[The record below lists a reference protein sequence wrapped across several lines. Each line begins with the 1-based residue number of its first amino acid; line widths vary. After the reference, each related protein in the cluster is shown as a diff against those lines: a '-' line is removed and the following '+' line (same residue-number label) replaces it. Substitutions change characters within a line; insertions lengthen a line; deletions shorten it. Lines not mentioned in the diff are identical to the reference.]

1 MPADLFKDNPV
12 NRFATSARQLTPFAC
27 AATIIC
33 FLSGCSAL
41 EESKIDYKRATQA
54 TTLEVPPDLTQLRR
68 DSRYQVSGSNTASGM
83 ASNSGSMGRSAND
96 AGTAT
101 NQAGNAR
108 IERSGSQRFLIV
120 QRNADS
126 VWEPL
131 REFWKDNGFVLT
143 LDQPELGIMETD
155 WAENRAK
162 LPQDFIRRTLGKV
175 FDSVYST
182 GERDRFRTRVER
194 TTNGLEI
201 TITHRGLTEIYTTNA
216 KDATAWTPRAADPE
230 LEIEFLR
237 RLMLRLGGQN
247 QTAGSSA
254 NTAAIGVSASAP
266 STSMPSDVKVTKL
279 NNLPAIEIRDG
290 FDRAWR
296 RVGVAIDRTG
306 FTVED
311 RDRAQGVF
319 FVRYA
324 PPGTSGK
331 EPGFF
336 AKLFTSDKVIPT
348 LAKYR
353 IAVTSKGD
361 ISTVQVQGADGVP
374 ETSANAERI
383 IKLLADEIK

>member
-1 MPADLFKDNPV
+1 M
-12 NRFATSARQLTPFAC
+12 AC
-27 AATIIC
+27 AAALTC
-33 FLSGCSAL
+33 FLSGCSTL
-41 EESKIDYKRATQA
+41 EESKIDYKSASQA
-54 TTLEVPPDLTQLRR
+54 PTLEVPPDLTQLKR
-68 DSRYQVSGSNTASGM
+68 DSRYQVSGSNSALVSATSAAASTRTAP
-83 ASNSGSMGRSAND
+83 D
-96 AGTAT
+96 AGTAA
-101 NQAGNAR
+101 NQSGEAR
-108 IERSGSQRFLIV
+108 IIRTGTQRFLVIN
-120 QRNADS
+120 RSADS

-131 REFWKDNGFVLT
+131 REFWKDNGFVLN

-162 LPQDFIRRTLGKV
+162 LPQDFLRKTLGKL
-175 FDSVYST
+175 FDSIYST

-201 TITHRGLTEIYTTNA
+201 TITHRGMVENYTSSM
-216 KDATAWTPRAADPE
+216 KDATIWSPRATDPE

-237 RLMLRLGGQN
+237 RLMMRLGGQGLSPN
-247 QTAGSSA
+247 
-254 NTAAIGVSASAP
+254 SASNAP
-266 STSMPSDVKVTKL
+266 ASSVKAASSVAVMPADVKVTKQ
-279 NNLPAIEIRDG
+279 NNLPAIEINDG

-324 PPGTSGK
+324 PPGTTGK

-361 ISTVQVQGADGVP
+361 FSTVMVQGADGIP
-374 ETSANAERI
+374 ETSANAEKI

>member
-1 MPADLFKDNPV
+1 V
-12 NRFATSARQLTPFAC
+12 NRFVTMPRSLTTLASAAALTCLLA
-27 AATIIC
+27 
-33 FLSGCSAL
+33 GCSSL
-41 EESKIDYKRATQA
+41 EESKIDYKSASQA
-54 TTLEVPPDLTQLRR
+54 PTLQIPPDLTQLKR
-68 DSRYQVSGSNTASGM
+68 DSRYQVAGTNSASAVANATGV
-83 ASNSGSMGRSAND
+83 RTVND

-101 NQAGNAR
+101 NQAGQAQIIRTGNQR
-108 IERSGSQRFLIV
+108 VLLIQRS
-120 QRNADS
+120 ADS

-131 REFWKDNGFVLT
+131 REFWKDNGFVLIT
-143 LDQPELGIMETD
+143 DQPELGIMETD

-162 LPQDFIRRTLGKV
+162 LPQDFIRKTVGKV
-175 FDSVYST
+175 FDSLYST
-182 GERDRFRTRVER
+182 GERDRFRTRIER
-194 TTNGLEI
+194 TDKGIEI
-201 TITHRGLTEIYTTNA
+201 TITHRGMAEIYTSA
-216 KDATAWTPRAADPE
+216 LKDQTVWSPRASDPE

-237 RLMLRLGGQN
+237 RLMLRLGGSSMSASTSQIGAIAAAPNAAGGLAADVKIIKQN
-247 QTAGSSA
+247 Q
-254 NTAAIGVSASAP
+254 
-266 STSMPSDVKVTKL
+266 
-279 NNLPAIEIRDG
+279 LPAIEIKDG

-324 PPGTSGK
+324 PPGSPDK

-336 AKLFTSDKVIPT
+336 AKMFSSEKATPV

-361 ISTVQVQGADGVP
+361 VSVVQVQAADGIP
-374 ETSANAERI
+374 DTSANAEKI

>member
-1 MPADLFKDNPV
+1 M
-12 NRFATSARQLTPFAC
+12 NRFVTMPRSLTSLASAAALTCLLA
-27 AATIIC
+27 
-33 FLSGCSAL
+33 GCSSL
-41 EESKIDYKRATQA
+41 EESKIDYKSASQA
-54 TTLEVPPDLTQLRR
+54 PTLQIPPDLTQLKR
-68 DSRYQVSGSNTASGM
+68 DSRYQVAGTNSASAIANPTGV
-83 ASNSGSMGRSAND
+83 RTLND

-101 NQAGNAR
+101 NQAGQAQIIRTGNQR
-108 IERSGSQRFLIV
+108 VLLIQRS
-120 QRNADS
+120 ADS

-131 REFWKDNGFVLT
+131 REFWKDNGFVLIT
-143 LDQPELGIMETD
+143 DQPELGIMETD

-162 LPQDFIRRTLGKV
+162 LPQDFIRKAIGKV
-175 FDSVYST
+175 IDNLYST
-182 GERDRFRTRVER
+182 GERDRFRTRIER
-194 TTNGLEI
+194 TDKGIEI
-201 TITHRGLTEIYTTNA
+201 TITHRGMVEIYTSTV
-216 KDATAWTPRAADPE
+216 KEQTIWSPRASDPE

-237 RLMLRLGGQN
+237 RLMLRLGGSSMAANASQIGAIAATPNAAGGLAADIKIIKQN
-247 QTAGSSA
+247 Q
-254 NTAAIGVSASAP
+254 
-266 STSMPSDVKVTKL
+266 
-279 NNLPAIEIRDG
+279 LPAIEIKDG

-324 PPGTSGK
+324 PPGSPDK

-336 AKLFTSDKVIPT
+336 AKIFSSEKATPV

-361 ISTVQVQGADGVP
+361 VSVVQVQAADGIP
-374 ETSANAERI
+374 DTSANAERI

>member
-1 MPADLFKDNPV
+1 M
-12 NRFATSARQLTPFAC
+12 NRFVSSTRQLSALAFAV
-27 AATIIC
+27 ALTC
-33 FLSGCSAL
+33 FLSGCSTL
-41 EESKIDYKRATQA
+41 EEGKIDYKSASQA
-54 TTLEVPPDLTQLRR
+54 PTLEVPPDLTQLKR
-68 DSRYQVSGSNTASGM
+68 DSRYQVAGSAS
-83 ASNSGSMGRSAND
+83 AIAAANPAVRAKD
-96 AGTAT
+96 TGTAA
-101 NQAGNAR
+101 NQAGDVR
-108 IERSGSQRFLIV
+108 IVRNGTQRFLVIN
-120 QRNADS
+120 RSADA

-131 REFWKDNGFVLT
+131 REFWKENGFVLST
-143 LDQPELGIMETD
+143 DQAELGIMETE

-162 LPQDFIRRTLGKV
+162 LPQDFIRRTVGKL
-175 FDSVYST
+175 FDSLYAT

-194 TTNGLEI
+194 TDTGLEI
-201 TITHRGLTEIYTTNA
+201 TITHRGLAEIYTSTL
-216 KDATAWTPRAADPE
+216 KDTTVWSPRPADPE

-237 RLMLRLGGQN
+237 RLMLKLGGQN
-247 QTAGSSA
+247 LSN
-254 NTAAIGVSASAP
+254 NTAASTAP
-266 STSMPSDVKVTKL
+266 AAAPGTNSLPADVKVTKL
-279 NNLPAIEIRDG
+279 NNLPAIEIKDG

-324 PPGTSGK
+324 PTGSGDK

-336 AKLFTSDKVIPT
+336 AKWFSSDKATPT

-361 ISTVQVQGADGVP
+361 VSTVVVQGPDGIA
-374 ETSANAERI
+374 ETSSNADKI

>member
-1 MPADLFKDNPV
+1 M
-12 NRFATSARQLTPFAC
+12 NRFANSARQLTPLLC
-27 AATIIC
+27 VATLIC

-54 TTLEVPPDLTQLRR
+54 RTLEVPPDLTQLRR
-68 DSRYQVSGSNTASGM
+68 DSRYQVSASNSASGM
-83 ASNSGSMGRSAND
+83 AAASGSMGRSAND

-101 NQAGNAR
+101 NQAGTAR

-131 REFWKDNGFVLT
+131 REFWKDNGFALS

-162 LPQDFIRRTLGKV
+162 LPQDFIRRSLGKV
-175 FDSVYST
+175 FDSFYST

-194 TTNGLEI
+194 TANGLEI
-201 TITHRGLTEIYTTNA
+201 TITHRGLAEIYTTNA

-237 RLMLRLGGQN
+237 RLMLRLGGQD
-247 QTAGSSA
+247 QTAGSST
-254 NTAAIGVSASAP
+254 NKAAISVSAAAP
-266 STSMPSDVKVTKL
+266 SASLPSDVKVIKL

-311 RDRAQGVF
+311 RDRAQGMF

-336 AKLFTSDKVIPT
+336 AKLFTSDKAIPT

-361 ISTVQVQGADGVP
+361 ISTVQVQGADGMP

-383 IKLLADEIK
+383 IKLLSDEIK

>member
-1 MPADLFKDNPV
+1 M
-12 NRFATSARQLTPFAC
+12 NRSSKSVTIQRTAAMASVAILLSAC
-27 AATIIC
+27 
-33 FLSGCSAL
+33 GVL
-41 EESKIDYKRATQA
+41 EEDKINYKGAA
-54 TTLEVPPDLTQLRR
+54 KPTTLEVPPDLTQLRK
-68 DSRYQVSGSNTASGM
+68 DSRYAIESTSATASGFQNA
-83 ASNSGSMGRSAND
+83 ASKVTD
-96 AGTAT
+96 AGTAA
-101 NQAGNAR
+101 NQAGEAR
-108 IERSGSQRFLIV
+108 IVRTGTQRYLVINRS
-120 QRNADS
+120 ADS

-131 REFWKDNGFVLT
+131 REFWKDNGFALI

-162 LPQDFIRRTLGKV
+162 LPQDFLRKAVGKI
-175 FDSVYST
+175 FDSLYST
-182 GERDRFRTRVER
+182 GERDRFRTRIER
-194 TTNGLEI
+194 TANGLEI
-201 TITHRGLTEIYTTNA
+201 TITHRGLAEIYTSPL
-216 KDATAWTPRAADPE
+216 KDATVWSPRAADPE

-237 RLMLRLGGQN
+237 RLMMKLGGQSLSVN
-247 QTAGSSA
+247 
-254 NTAAIGVSASAP
+254 SASISPAN
-266 STSMPSDVKVTKL
+266 SAMAASSGTVMPADVKLIKQ
-279 NNLPAIEIRDG
+279 NNLPAIEIKDG

-324 PPGTSGK
+324 PPGTTGK

-361 ISTVQVQGADGVP
+361 VSTVMVQGADGIP
-374 ETSANAERI
+374 ETSANADKI

>member
-1 MPADLFKDNPV
+1 M
-12 NRFATSARQLTPFAC
+12 NRFVSSSRQLNALAFA
-27 AATIIC
+27 AALTC
-33 FLSGCSAL
+33 FLSGCSTL
-41 EESKIDYKRATQA
+41 EESKIDYKSASQA
-54 TTLEVPPDLTQLRR
+54 PTLEVPPDLTQLKR
-68 DSRYQVSGSNTASGM
+68 DSRYQVAGSAS
-83 ASNSGSMGRSAND
+83 AIAAANPAARAKD
-96 AGTAT
+96 TGTAA
-101 NQAGNAR
+101 NQAGDAR
-108 IERSGSQRFLIV
+108 IVRNGTQRFLVIN
-120 QRNADS
+120 RSADA

-131 REFWKDNGFVLT
+131 REFWKENGFVLST
-143 LDQPELGIMETD
+143 DQAELGIMETE

-162 LPQDFIRRTLGKV
+162 LPQDFIRRTVGKV
-175 FDSVYST
+175 FDSLYST

-194 TTNGLEI
+194 TASGLEI
-201 TITHRGLTEIYTTNA
+201 TITHRGLAEIYTSTL
-216 KDATAWTPRAADPE
+216 KDSTVWSPRPADPE

-237 RLMLRLGGQN
+237 RLMLKLGGPN
-247 QTAGSSA
+247 LSS
-254 NTAAIGVSASAP
+254 NNIAAATTPATKSGTNSLPA
-266 STSMPSDVKVTKL
+266 DVKVTKL
-279 NNLPAIEIRDG
+279 NNLPAIEIKDG

-324 PPGTSGK
+324 PAGSGDK

-336 AKLFTSDKVIPT
+336 AKWFSSDKAAPT

-361 ISTVQVQGADGVP
+361 VSTVLVQGADGIP
-374 ETSANAERI
+374 ETSGNAEKI

>member
-1 MPADLFKDNPV
+1 M
-12 NRFATSARQLTPFAC
+12 NRFAPFARQLTSLAC
-27 AATIIC
+27 AATLTG
-33 FLSGCSAL
+33 FLSGCSTF
-41 EESKIDYKRATQA
+41 EESKIDYKQA
-54 TTLEVPPDLTQLRR
+54 SQKMATLEVPPDLTQLRR
-68 DSRYQVSGSNTASGM
+68 DSRYQVSAANSASSAAAVG
-83 ASNSGSMGRSAND
+83 AMGRPVND
-96 AGTAT
+96 SGTAT
-101 NQAGNAR
+101 NQSGNAR
-108 IERSGSQRFLIV
+108 IERSGTQRYLVI
-120 QRNADS
+120 QSNADA

-131 REFWKDNGFVLT
+131 REFWKDSGFVLT

-175 FDSVYST
+175 LDSLYST

-201 TITHRGLTEIYTTNA
+201 TITHRGMAEVYSTSNR
-216 KDATAWTPRAADPE
+216 DATVWTSRASDPE

-237 RLMLRLGGQN
+237 RLMMRLGGQSL
-247 QTAGSSA
+247 TAGTSSNQA
-254 NTAAIGVSASAP
+254 SPGAASSPTAITG
-266 STSMPSDVKVTKL
+266 MPSDIKVVKQ
-279 NNLPAIEIRDG
+279 NNLPTIEIRDS

-324 PPGTSGK
+324 PPGTSDK

-361 ISTVQVQGADGVP
+361 VSSVQVQGADGIP

-383 IKLLADEIK
+383 IKLLSDEIK

>member
-1 MPADLFKDNPV
+1 M
-12 NRFATSARQLTPFAC
+12 NRFANSARQLTPLLC
-27 AATIIC
+27 VATLIC

-54 TTLEVPPDLTQLRR
+54 RTLEVPPDLTQLRR
-68 DSRYQVSGSNTASGM
+68 DSRYQVSASNSASGM
-83 ASNSGSMGRSAND
+83 AAASGSMGRSAND

-101 NQAGNAR
+101 NQAGTAR
-108 IERSGSQRFLIV
+108 IERSGSQRFLII

-131 REFWKDNGFVLT
+131 REFWKDNGFALS

-162 LPQDFIRRTLGKV
+162 LPQDFIRRSLGKV
-175 FDSVYST
+175 FDSFYST

-194 TTNGLEI
+194 TANGLEI
-201 TITHRGLTEIYTTNA
+201 TITHRGLAEIYTTNA
-216 KDATAWTPRAADPE
+216 KDATTWTPRAADPE

-237 RLMLRLGGQN
+237 RLMLRLGGQD
-247 QTAGSSA
+247 QTAGSST
-254 NTAAIGVSASAP
+254 NKAAISVSAAAP
-266 STSMPSDVKVTKL
+266 SASLPSDVKVIKL

-311 RDRAQGVF
+311 RDRAQGMF

-336 AKLFTSDKVIPT
+336 AKLFTSDKAIPT

-361 ISTVQVQGADGVP
+361 ISTVQVQGADGMP

-383 IKLLADEIK
+383 IKLLSDEIK

>member
-1 MPADLFKDNPV
+1 LPADLFKDNPV
-12 NRFATSARQLTPFAC
+12 NRFANSARQLTPLLC
-27 AATIIC
+27 VATLIC

-54 TTLEVPPDLTQLRR
+54 RTLEVPPDLTQLRR
-68 DSRYQVSGSNTASGM
+68 DSRYQVSASNSASGM
-83 ASNSGSMGRSAND
+83 AAASGSMGRSAND

-101 NQAGNAR
+101 NQAGSAR

-131 REFWKDNGFVLT
+131 REFWKDNGFALS

-162 LPQDFIRRTLGKV
+162 LPQDFIRRSLGKV
-175 FDSVYST
+175 FDSFYST

-194 TTNGLEI
+194 TANGLEI
-201 TITHRGLTEIYTTNA
+201 TITHRGLAEIYTTNA
-216 KDATAWTPRAADPE
+216 KDATTWTPRAADPE

-237 RLMLRLGGQN
+237 RLMLRLGGQD
-247 QTAGSSA
+247 QTAGSST
-254 NTAAIGVSASAP
+254 NKAAISVSAAAP
-266 STSMPSDVKVTKL
+266 SASLPSDVKVIKL

-311 RDRAQGVF
+311 RDRAQGMF

-336 AKLFTSDKVIPT
+336 AKLFTSDKAIPT

-361 ISTVQVQGADGVP
+361 ISTVQVQGADGMP

-383 IKLLADEIK
+383 IKLLSDEIK

>member
-1 MPADLFKDNPV
+1 M
-12 NRFATSARQLTPFAC
+12 NRFAPSARQLNTLAC
-27 AATIIC
+27 AAALTC
-33 FLSGCSAL
+33 FLSGCSTL
-41 EESKIDYKRATQA
+41 EESKIDYKSASKA
-54 TTLEVPPDLTQLRR
+54 PTLEVPPDLTQLKR
-68 DSRYQVSGSNTASGM
+68 DSRYQVAGSTSALSMAATSGPA
-83 ASNSGSMGRSAND
+83 GRVAND
-96 AGTAT
+96 AGIAS

-108 IERSGSQRFLIV
+108 IERTGPQRYLVI
-120 QRNADS
+120 QQNADS

-143 LDQPELGIMETD
+143 IDQPQLGIMETD

-162 LPQDFIRRTLGKV
+162 LPQDFIRKAIGKAL
-175 FDSVYST
+175 DSLYST

-194 TTNGLEI
+194 TANGLEI
-201 TITHRGLTEIYTTNA
+201 TITHRGMAEVYTTTS
-216 KDATAWTPRAADPE
+216 KDATVWTPRASDPE

-237 RLMLRLGGQN
+237 RLMLRLGGQ
-247 QTAGSSA
+247 SL
-254 NTAAIGVSASAP
+254 SASASSSSATSSAAA
-266 STSMPSDVKVTKL
+266 STPITGMPTDVKVTKQ
-279 NNLPAIEIRDG
+279 NNLPAIEINDG

-296 RVGVAIDRTG
+296 RVGVAIDRSG

-324 PPGTSGK
+324 PSGSNK

-336 AKLFTSDKVIPT
+336 AKLFTSDKAVPT

-361 ISTVQVQGADGVP
+361 VSTVQVQGADGIP
-374 ETSANAERI
+374 ETSANADKI

>member
-1 MPADLFKDNPV
+1 MDLFKDNPV
-12 NRFATSARQLTPFAC
+12 NRFAPSARQLNTLAC
-27 AATIIC
+27 AAAVTC
-33 FLSGCSAL
+33 LMSGCSTL
-41 EESKIDYKRATQA
+41 EESKIDYKSASQA
-54 TTLEVPPDLTQLRR
+54 PTLEVPPDLTQLKR
-68 DSRYQVSGSNTASGM
+68 DSRYQVAASTSALSMAATAGSAGREANDSGTAS
-83 ASNSGSMGRSAND
+83 NR
-96 AGTAT
+96 
-101 NQAGNAR
+101 AGNVR
-108 IERSGSQRFLIV
+108 IERTGTQRYLVI
-120 QRNADS
+120 QQSADS

-131 REFWKDNGFVLT
+131 RDFWKVNGFVLN

-162 LPQDFIRRTLGKV
+162 LPQDFIRKTVGKI
-175 FDSVYST
+175 FDSLYST

-194 TTNGLEI
+194 TANGLEI
-201 TITHRGLTEIYTTNA
+201 TITHRGMAEVYTSTS
-216 KDATAWTPRAADPE
+216 KDATVWTPRASDAE

-237 RLMLRLGGQN
+237 RLMMRLGGQSLSDSASSISA
-247 QTAGSSA
+247 TSGTSPAGS
-254 NTAAIGVSASAP
+254 NTG
-266 STSMPSDVKVTKL
+266 MPADIKVIQQNK
-279 NNLPAIEIRDG
+279 LPAIEIKDG

-324 PPGTSGK
+324 PAGTSGQ

-336 AKLFTSDKVIPT
+336 AKLFSSNKATPT

-361 ISTVQVQGADGVP
+361 VSTVQVQGADGIP
-374 ETSANAERI
+374 ETSANAEKI

>member
-1 MPADLFKDNPV
+1 M
-12 NRFATSARQLTPFAC
+12 NRFVTMPRSLTTLASAAALTCLLA
-27 AATIIC
+27 
-33 FLSGCSAL
+33 GCSSL
-41 EESKIDYKRATQA
+41 EESKIDYKSASQA
-54 TTLEVPPDLTQLRR
+54 PTLQIPPDLTQLKR
-68 DSRYQVSGSNTASGM
+68 DSRYQVAGTNSASAVANASGV
-83 ASNSGSMGRSAND
+83 RTVND

-101 NQAGNAR
+101 NQAGQAQIIRTGNQR
-108 IERSGSQRFLIV
+108 VLLIQRS
-120 QRNADS
+120 ADS

-131 REFWKDNGFVLT
+131 REFWKDNGFVLIT
-143 LDQPELGIMETD
+143 DQPELGIMETD

-162 LPQDFIRRTLGKV
+162 LPQDFIRKAVGKV
-175 FDSVYST
+175 FDSLYST
-182 GERDRFRTRVER
+182 GERDRFRTRIER
-194 TTNGLEI
+194 TDKGIEI
-201 TITHRGLTEIYTTNA
+201 TVTHRGMAEIYTSA
-216 KDATAWTPRAADPE
+216 LKDQTIWSPRASDPE

-237 RLMLRLGGQN
+237 RLMLRLGG
-247 QTAGSSA
+247 SSM
-254 NTAAIGVSASAP
+254 SASASQIGAIAAAP
-266 STSMPSDVKVTKL
+266 NAAGGLAADVKIIKQ
-279 NNLPAIEIRDG
+279 NQLPAIEIKDG

-324 PPGTSGK
+324 PPGSPDK

-336 AKLFTSDKVIPT
+336 AKMFSSEKATPV

-361 ISTVQVQGADGVP
+361 VSVVQVQAADGIP
-374 ETSANAERI
+374 DTSANAEKI

>member
-1 MPADLFKDNPV
+1 V
-12 NRFATSARQLTPFAC
+12 NRFANSARQLTPLLC
-27 AATIIC
+27 VATLIC

-54 TTLEVPPDLTQLRR
+54 RTLEVPPDLTQLRR
-68 DSRYQVSGSNTASGM
+68 DSRYQVSASNSASGM
-83 ASNSGSMGRSAND
+83 AAASGSMGRSAND

-101 NQAGNAR
+101 NQAGSAR

-131 REFWKDNGFVLT
+131 REFWKDNGFALS

-162 LPQDFIRRTLGKV
+162 LPQDFIRRSLGKV
-175 FDSVYST
+175 FDSFYST

-194 TTNGLEI
+194 TANGLEI
-201 TITHRGLTEIYTTNA
+201 TITHRGLAEIYTTNA
-216 KDATAWTPRAADPE
+216 KDATTWTPRAADPE

-237 RLMLRLGGQN
+237 RLMLRLGGQD
-247 QTAGSSA
+247 QTAGSST
-254 NTAAIGVSASAP
+254 NKAAISVSAAAP
-266 STSMPSDVKVTKL
+266 SASLPSDVKVIKL

-311 RDRAQGVF
+311 RDRAQGMF

-336 AKLFTSDKVIPT
+336 AKLFTSDKAIPT

-361 ISTVQVQGADGVP
+361 ISTVQVQGADGMP

-383 IKLLADEIK
+383 IKLLSDEIK

>member
-1 MPADLFKDNPV
+1 M
-12 NRFATSARQLTPFAC
+12 NRFAPSARQLNTLAC
-27 AATIIC
+27 AAALTC
-33 FLSGCSAL
+33 FLSGCSTL
-41 EESKIDYKRATQA
+41 EESKIDYKSASKA
-54 TTLEVPPDLTQLRR
+54 PTLEVPPDLTQLKR
-68 DSRYQVSGSNTASGM
+68 DSRYQVAGSTSALSMAATSGPA
-83 ASNSGSMGRSAND
+83 GRVAND
-96 AGTAT
+96 AGIAS

-108 IERSGSQRFLIV
+108 IERTGPQRYLVI
-120 QRNADS
+120 QQNADS

-143 LDQPELGIMETD
+143 IDQPQLGIMETD

-162 LPQDFIRRTLGKV
+162 LPQDFIRKAIGKAL
-175 FDSVYST
+175 DSLYST

-194 TTNGLEI
+194 TANGLEI
-201 TITHRGLTEIYTTNA
+201 TITHRGMAEVYTTTS
-216 KDATAWTPRAADPE
+216 KDATVWTPRASDPE

-237 RLMLRLGGQN
+237 RLMLRLGGQ
-247 QTAGSSA
+247 SL
-254 NTAAIGVSASAP
+254 SASASSSNATSSAAV
-266 STSMPSDVKVTKL
+266 STPITGMPTDVKVIKQ
-279 NNLPAIEIRDG
+279 NNLPAIEINDG

-296 RVGVAIDRTG
+296 RVGVAIDRSG

-324 PPGTSGK
+324 PSGSNK

-336 AKLFTSDKVIPT
+336 AKLFTSDKAVPT

-361 ISTVQVQGADGVP
+361 VSTVQVQGADGIA
-374 ETSANAERI
+374 ETSANADKI

>member
-1 MPADLFKDNPV
+1 M

-361 ISTVQVQGADGVP
+361 VSTVQVQGADGIP

>member
-1 MPADLFKDNPV
+1 M
-12 NRFATSARQLTPFAC
+12 NRFVTMPRSLTSLASAAALTCLLA
-27 AATIIC
+27 
-33 FLSGCSAL
+33 GCSSL
-41 EESKIDYKRATQA
+41 EESKIDYKSASQA
-54 TTLEVPPDLTQLRR
+54 PTLQIPPDLTQLKR
-68 DSRYQVSGSNTASGM
+68 DSRYQVAGTNSASAIANPTGV
-83 ASNSGSMGRSAND
+83 RTLND

-101 NQAGNAR
+101 NQAGQAQIIRTGNQR
-108 IERSGSQRFLIV
+108 VLLIQRS
-120 QRNADS
+120 ADS

-131 REFWKDNGFVLT
+131 REFWKDNGFVLIT
-143 LDQPELGIMETD
+143 DQPELGIMETD

-162 LPQDFIRRTLGKV
+162 LPQDFIRKAIGKV
-175 FDSVYST
+175 IDNLYST
-182 GERDRFRTRVER
+182 GERDRFRTRIER
-194 TTNGLEI
+194 TDKGIEI
-201 TITHRGLTEIYTTNA
+201 TITHRGMAEIYTSALKEQTI
-216 KDATAWTPRAADPE
+216 WSPRASDPE

-237 RLMLRLGGQN
+237 RLMLRLGG
-247 QTAGSSA
+247 SSM
-254 NTAAIGVSASAP
+254 SASASQIGALAAAP
-266 STSMPSDVKVTKL
+266 KAAGGLAADIKIIKQ
-279 NNLPAIEIRDG
+279 NQLPAIEIKDG

-324 PPGTSGK
+324 PPGSPDK

-336 AKLFTSDKVIPT
+336 AKMFSSEKATPV

-361 ISTVQVQGADGVP
+361 VSVVQVQAADGIP
-374 ETSANAERI
+374 DASANAEKI

>member
-1 MPADLFKDNPV
+1 M
-12 NRFATSARQLTPFAC
+12 NRFAPSARQLNTLAC
-27 AATIIC
+27 AAALTC
-33 FLSGCSAL
+33 FLSGCSTL
-41 EESKIDYKRATQA
+41 EESKIDYKSASKA
-54 TTLEVPPDLTQLRR
+54 PTLEVPPDLTQLKR
-68 DSRYQVSGSNTASGM
+68 DSRYQVAGSTSALSMAATSGPA
-83 ASNSGSMGRSAND
+83 GRVAND
-96 AGTAT
+96 AGIAS

-108 IERSGSQRFLIV
+108 IERTGPQRYLVI
-120 QRNADS
+120 QQNADS

-131 REFWKDNGFVLT
+131 REFWKDNGFALT
-143 LDQPELGIMETD
+143 IDQPQLGIMETD

-162 LPQDFIRRTLGKV
+162 LPQDFIRKAIGKAL
-175 FDSVYST
+175 DSLYST

-194 TTNGLEI
+194 TANGLEI
-201 TITHRGLTEIYTTNA
+201 TITHRGMAEVYTTTS
-216 KDATAWTPRAADPE
+216 KDATVWTPRASDPE

-237 RLMLRLGGQN
+237 RLMLRLGGQ
-247 QTAGSSA
+247 SL
-254 NTAAIGVSASAP
+254 SASASSSNATSSAAV
-266 STSMPSDVKVTKL
+266 STPITGMPTDVKVIKQ
-279 NNLPAIEIRDG
+279 NNLPAIEINDG

-296 RVGVAIDRTG
+296 RVGVAIDRSG

-324 PPGTSGK
+324 PSGSNK

-336 AKLFTSDKVIPT
+336 AKLFTSDKAVPT

-361 ISTVQVQGADGVP
+361 VSTVQVQGADGIP
-374 ETSANAERI
+374 ETSANADKI

>member
-1 MPADLFKDNPV
+1 MPRSLTTLA
-12 NRFATSARQLTPFAC
+12 SAAALTCLLA
-27 AATIIC
+27 
-33 FLSGCSAL
+33 GCSSL
-41 EESKIDYKRATQA
+41 EESKIDYKSASQA
-54 TTLEVPPDLTQLRR
+54 PTLQIPPDLTQLKR
-68 DSRYQVSGSNTASGM
+68 DSRYQVAGTNSASAAANATGVR
-83 ASNSGSMGRSAND
+83 NVND

-101 NQAGNAR
+101 NQAGQAQIIRAGNQR
-108 IERSGSQRFLIV
+108 VLLIQRS
-120 QRNADS
+120 ADS

-131 REFWKDNGFVLT
+131 REFWKDNGFVLIT
-143 LDQPELGIMETD
+143 DQPELGIMETD

-162 LPQDFIRRTLGKV
+162 LPQDFIRKAVGKV
-175 FDSVYST
+175 FDSLYST
-182 GERDRFRTRVER
+182 GERDRFRTRIER
-194 TTNGLEI
+194 TDKGIEI
-201 TITHRGLTEIYTTNA
+201 TITHRGMAEIYTSA
-216 KDATAWTPRAADPE
+216 LKDQTIWSPRASDPE

-237 RLMLRLGGQN
+237 RLMLRLGG
-247 QTAGSSA
+247 SSM
-254 NTAAIGVSASAP
+254 SASASQIGTIAAAP
-266 STSMPSDVKVTKL
+266 NAAGGLAADVKIIKQ
-279 NNLPAIEIRDG
+279 NQLPAIEIKDG

-324 PPGTSGK
+324 PPGSPDK

-336 AKLFTSDKVIPT
+336 TKMFSSEKATPV

-361 ISTVQVQGADGVP
+361 VSVVQVQAADGIP
-374 ETSANAERI
+374 DASANAEKI

>member
-1 MPADLFKDNPV
+1 MPANLFKDNLV
-12 NRFATSARQLTPFAC
+12 NRFAPSAHHLSAMAC
-27 AATIIC
+27 AAALTC
-33 FLSGCSAL
+33 FLSGCSTL
-41 EESKIDYKRATQA
+41 EESKIDYKSASQA
-54 TTLEVPPDLTQLRR
+54 PTLEVPPDLTQLKR
-68 DSRYQVSGSNTASGM
+68 DSRYQVSGSNSALVSATSAAASTRTAP
-83 ASNSGSMGRSAND
+83 D
-96 AGTAT
+96 AGTAA
-101 NQAGNAR
+101 NQSGEAR
-108 IERSGSQRFLIV
+108 IIRTGTQRFLVI
-120 QRNADS
+120 NKSADS

-131 REFWKDNGFVLT
+131 REFWKDNGFVLN

-162 LPQDFIRRTLGKV
+162 LPQDFLRKTLGKL
-175 FDSVYST
+175 FDSIYST

-201 TITHRGLTEIYTTNA
+201 TITHRGMAENYTSSM
-216 KDATAWTPRAADPE
+216 KDATIWSPRATDPE

-237 RLMLRLGGQN
+237 RLMMRLGGQGLSPN
-247 QTAGSSA
+247 
-254 NTAAIGVSASAP
+254 SASNAAA
-266 STSMPSDVKVTKL
+266 SSVKAASSVAVMPADVKVTKQ
-279 NNLPAIEIRDG
+279 NNLPAIEINDG
-290 FDRAWR
+290 FERAWR

-324 PPGTSGK
+324 PPGTTGK

-361 ISTVQVQGADGVP
+361 VSTVMVQGADGIP
-374 ETSANAERI
+374 ETSANADKI

>member
-1 MPADLFKDNPV
+1 M
-12 NRFATSARQLTPFAC
+12 NRFATSARQLTPLAC
-27 AATIIC
+27 AATLTC
-33 FLSGCSAL
+33 FLSGCSTF
-41 EESKIDYKRATQA
+41 EDSKIDYKRAIQA
-54 TTLEVPPDLTQLRR
+54 TTLEVPPDLTQLKR
-68 DSRYQVSGSNTASGM
+68 DSRYQVSGSNSASGM
-83 ASNSGSMGRSAND
+83 AATSGSAGRPAND

-108 IERSGSQRFLIV
+108 IERSGTQRFLVV

-131 REFWKDNGFVLT
+131 REFWKENGFELT

-175 FDSVYST
+175 FDSLYST

-194 TTNGLEI
+194 TANGLEI
-201 TITHRGLTEIYTTNA
+201 TITHRGMAEVYTTNT
-216 KDATAWTPRAADPE
+216 KDATVWTPRASDAE

-237 RLMLRLGGQN
+237 RLMMRLGDQN

-254 NTAAIGVSASAP
+254 NKAAIGASASSS
-266 STSMPSDVKVTKL
+266 STSMPSDVKVTKQ
-279 NNLPAIEIRDG
+279 NNLPVIEIKDG

-324 PPGTSGK
+324 PPGTSDK

-336 AKLFTSDKVIPT
+336 AKLFASDKVIPT

-361 ISTVQVQGADGVP
+361 ISTVQVQAADGMP

>member
-1 MPADLFKDNPV
+1 V
-12 NRFATSARQLTPFAC
+12 NRFAPSAHQLTAMAC
-27 AATIIC
+27 AAALTC
-33 FLSGCSAL
+33 FLSGCSTL
-41 EESKIDYKRATQA
+41 EESKIDYKNAGQA
-54 TTLEVPPDLTQLRR
+54 PTLQIPPDLTQLKR
-68 DSRYQVSGSNTASGM
+68 DSRYQVAGANSALASS
-83 ASNSGSMGRSAND
+83 ASASSSVRVAND
-96 AGTAT
+96 AGTAA
-101 NQAGNAR
+101 NQAGEAR
-108 IERSGSQRFLIV
+108 IVRAGTQRFLVIN
-120 QRNADS
+120 RTADS

-131 REFWKDNGFVLT
+131 REFWKDNGFILS

-162 LPQDFIRRTLGKV
+162 LPQDFVRKTVGKL
-175 FDSVYST
+175 FDSLYST

-194 TTNGLEI
+194 TANGLEI
-201 TITHRGLTEIYTTNA
+201 TITHRGMAEIYTSPLRET
-216 KDATAWTPRAADPE
+216 TVWSPRGADPE
-230 LEIEFLR
+230 LEIEFLL
-237 RLMLRLGGQN
+237 RLMMRLGGQ
-247 QTAGSSA
+247 SLSA
-254 NTAAIGVSASAP
+254 NAALISPANSATTP
-266 STSMPSDVKVTKL
+266 TSGTNMPADVKL
-279 NNLPAIEIRDG
+279 IRQNNLPAIEINDG

-324 PPGTSGK
+324 PPGTTGK

-353 IAVTSKGD
+353 IAVTSKGEV
-361 ISTVQVQGADGVP
+361 STVMVQASDGIP
-374 ETSANAERI
+374 ETSANADKI

>member
-1 MPADLFKDNPV
+1 VPADLFKDNPV
-12 NRFATSARQLTPFAC
+12 NRFATSARQLTPLAC
-27 AATIIC
+27 AAALTC
-33 FLSGCSAL
+33 FLSGCSTL

-54 TTLEVPPDLTQLRR
+54 RTLEVPPDLTQLRR
-68 DSRYQVSGSNTASGM
+68 DSRYQVSASNSASGM
-83 ASNSGSMGRSAND
+83 AAASGSMGRSAND

-101 NQAGNAR
+101 NQAGTAR

-131 REFWKDNGFVLT
+131 REFWKDNGFALS

-162 LPQDFIRRTLGKV
+162 LPQDFIRRSLGKV
-175 FDSVYST
+175 FDSFYST

-194 TTNGLEI
+194 TANGLEI
-201 TITHRGLTEIYTTNA
+201 TITHRGLAEIYTTNA
-216 KDATAWTPRAADPE
+216 KDATTWTPRAADPE

-237 RLMLRLGGQN
+237 RLMLRLGGQD
-247 QTAGSSA
+247 QTAGSST
-254 NTAAIGVSASAP
+254 NKAAISVSAAAP
-266 STSMPSDVKVTKL
+266 SASLPSDVKVIKL

-311 RDRAQGVF
+311 RDRAQGMF

-336 AKLFTSDKVIPT
+336 AKLFTSDKAIPT

-361 ISTVQVQGADGVP
+361 ISTVQVQGADGMP

-383 IKLLADEIK
+383 IKLLSDEIK

>member
-131 REFWKDNGFVLT
+131 REFWKDNGFALS

-247 QTAGSSA
+247 QTASSSA

-361 ISTVQVQGADGVP
+361 ISTVQVQGADGIP

>member
-1 MPADLFKDNPV
+1 MP
-12 NRFATSARQLTPFAC
+12 RQLTTLAS
-27 AATIIC
+27 AAALTC
-33 FLSGCSAL
+33 LLAGCSSL
-41 EESKIDYKRATQA
+41 EESKIDYKSASQA
-54 TTLEVPPDLTQLRR
+54 PTLEIPPDLTQLKR
-68 DSRYQVSGSNTASGM
+68 DNRYQVTGSASAL
-83 ASNSGSMGRSAND
+83 ASATSPANRSVND

-101 NQAGNAR
+101 NQAGDAKIVRN
-108 IERSGSQRFLIV
+108 GSQRYLMV
-120 QRNADS
+120 QRSADS

-131 REFWKDNGFVLT
+131 REFWKDNGFVLST
-143 LDQPELGIMETD
+143 DQPELGIMETE

-162 LPQDFIRRTLGKV
+162 LPQDFIRRAVGKM
-175 FDSVYST
+175 FDALYST

-194 TTNGLEI
+194 TDKGLEI
-201 TITHRGLTEIYTTNA
+201 TITHRGMAEIYTSA
-216 KDATAWTPRAADPE
+216 LKDQTTWSPRPADPE

-237 RLMLRLGGQN
+237 RLMLRLGG
-247 QTAGSSA
+247 THSSA
-254 NTAAIGVSASAP
+254 ANVASSATTPVAASSGLA
-266 STSMPSDVKVTKL
+266 TDVKVTKI
-279 NNLPAIEIRDG
+279 NQLPAIEIKDG

-324 PPGTSGK
+324 PPGSPDK

-336 AKLFTSDKVIPT
+336 AKMFSSEKTIPT

-353 IAVTSKGD
+353 VAVTSKGD
-361 ISTVQVQGADGVP
+361 VSTVQVQAADGIP
-374 ETSANAERI
+374 ETSANAEKI